1 MVYFLHSWVSGHIG
15 LWRQKKPCAF
25 RRAIKKVGFRNPA
38 GFHPQVDCFVILP
51 FAIVN
56 NLASAP
62 AALGLVQ
69 RRPRERTSTL
79 PNLTKFYRENQEQVK
94 RKTLAGFSWFPV
106 THDNLK
112 TGKVKVMF
120 SLSITKSKSFRKE
133 FAVTLTKIQ
142 NTHTHTSK
150 SCKTYGRRC
159 SP

>member
-15 LWRQKKPCAF
+15 LWRQKKPCAL

-69 RRPRERTSTL
+69 RRPRERTSTSKTK
-79 PNLTKFYRENQEQVK
+79 NLGRLFMVSSHPRQLENWESESHV
-94 RKTLAGFSWFPV
+94 F
-106 THDNLK
+106 LK
-112 TGKVKVMF
+112 HNKK
-120 SLSITKSKSFRKE
+120 
-133 FAVTLTKIQ
+133 
-142 NTHTHTSK
+142 
-150 SCKTYGRRC
+150 
-159 SP
+159 